1 MNARILAG
9 LVLALLVGCVQ
20 MKGPCKRTAT
30 TVTECEAG
38 GTIGGVNSPPVIPV
52 K

>member
-1 MNARILAG
+1 MSARILAV
-9 LVLALLVGCVQ
+9 LVLLLASCVQ

-30 TVTECEAG
+30 TVTECDAG
-38 GTIGGVNSPPVIPV
+38 GSVGGVNSPPVIV